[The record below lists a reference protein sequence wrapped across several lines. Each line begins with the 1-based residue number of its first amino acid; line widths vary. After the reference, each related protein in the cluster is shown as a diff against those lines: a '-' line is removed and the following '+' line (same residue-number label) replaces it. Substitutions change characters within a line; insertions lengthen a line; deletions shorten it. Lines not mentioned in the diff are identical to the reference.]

1 MKKIETLEDL
11 AEVIN
16 KDEDY
21 PLVLVNTA
29 IEENGWEDLQGT
41 EFDVCSDGKEMVS
54 FDSNGEARVVP
65 ID

>member
-1 MKKIETLEDL
+1 MKKIKTLEDL
-11 AEVIN
+11 AEAIN

-41 EFDVCSDGKEMVS
+41 EFDVCSDRKEMVS
-54 FDSNGEARVVP
+54 FDSDGEARVVP